1 MKAITTGFAVTAL
14 AASIAGLP
22 DSYACNTGSVFIPPE
37 KLYKPCLVCGEPHQ
51 HNNSFCSAEC
61 CKSYRKEG
69 K

>member
-1 MKAITTGFAVTAL
+1 MKPITTGFAITAL
-14 AASIAGLP
+14 AA
-22 DSYACNTGSVFIPPE
+22 ACMNDYTHNNMFTRPFYPPE
-37 KLYKPCLVCGEPHQ
+37 KPLKPCLVCGKPHQ